1 MQRVFHKKKFSQL
14 KSDIRSSRC
23 KNFSLKRASGLTG
36 GGGGSPW
43 IYLWH
48 VWAQLF
54 GGRLALTW
62 GFRLKA
68 FSLIIFLCYFKDIQ
82 SSYLNSNFAP
92 TLGYLDPALNN
103 PSMVSNL
110 EACHSDH
117 MLNQVYKR
125 FVTVF
130 WQLIF
135 LNMIV
140 YLFHFTNQA
149 FLGEREL
156 KRRDSNNDYRNN
168 KQYTRSLWTILL

>member
-1 MQRVFHKKKFSQL
+1 MEAPISMRNRLWMWLKYAVSVFRRFSTRYFGICHFFL
-14 KSDIRSSRC
+14 RYCGI
-23 KNFSLKRASGLTG
+23 GYPPM
-36 GGGGSPW
+36 SPS
-43 IYLWH
+43 
-48 VWAQLF
+48 
-54 GGRLALTW
+54 W

-82 SSYLNSNFAP
+82 SSYLNSNFAL

-110 EACHSDH
+110 EACLSNH

-149 FLGEREL
+149 FLGDREL